1 MEQTQ
6 KLLSIL
12 FGISA
17 SFYMMASII
26 LFVHCFY
33 DAGIQW
39 NKKKAI
45 ILVVFTII
53 EAIVNLLWYD
63 SIIASIPILI
73 GYMII
78 PVYDCQGK
86 KFRSSMLFIR
96 VYFTASIC
104 LVLVGLMGMYCI
116 LPNNDFESTEL
127 TVTEN
132 LLMNILVTLFFGVV
146 FHYLHRRIFK
156 QGVFILCGRREKIFG
171 TVYTILSFVLYVVI
185 IGSGKQGRATM
196 IIMACCVIL
205 FAAMFPIFIYY
216 TKISEYY
223 RERTKY
229 QETYLQAELAY
240 FQQYKQAQEET
251 RRFRHDIKNNLLCMN
266 EMLRLG
272 RTEDATEY
280 LQGLIDTAET
290 LSAKYVSG
298 DEILDCILAAKA
310 SDMERKSIVFKLDG
324 VLAGG
329 LSWKPIDVCNVFA
342 NALDNAIEACEN
354 MPTEQRIITMKLK
367 ATQQFWFIR
376 IQNPVARDV
385 DVSRLFQEKSGY
397 TSKSNSLQHGIGTY
411 NMKRNVERYG
421 GIVKAECK
429 DNQFI
434 LEFMIDKSSF
444 D

>member
-1 MEQTQ
+1 MVQYIKVFSYDRKLKVNKMRIAICDDEFQCRQQTVQAIDECMRNIDILADVFENGRDFLQAFQ
-6 KLLSIL
+6 KNPYDLVFLDIEMPETD
-12 FGISA
+12 GISLA
-17 SFYMMASII
+17 RKLRSLSCDVPIVFLTSHIEYA
-26 LFVHCFY
+26 LEGYEVNALRY
-33 DAGIQW
+33 LTKPIQ
-39 NKKKAI
+39 
-45 ILVVFTII
+45 
-53 EAIVNLLWYD
+53 
-63 SIIASIPILI
+63 
-73 GYMII
+73 
-78 PVYDCQGK
+78 C
-86 KFRSSMLFIR
+86 
-96 VYFTASIC
+96 
-104 LVLVGLMGMYCI
+104 
-116 LPNNDFESTEL
+116 
-127 TVTEN
+127 
-132 LLMNILVTLFFGVV
+132 
-146 FHYLHRRIFK
+146 
-156 QGVFILCGRREKIFG
+156 EK
-171 TVYTILSFVLYVVI
+171 L
-185 IGSGKQGRATM
+185 
-196 IIMACCVIL
+196 
-205 FAAMFPIFIYY
+205 
-216 TKISEYY
+216 
-223 RERTKY
+223 
-229 QETYLQAELAY
+229 
-240 FQQYKQAQEET
+240 
-251 RRFRHDIKNNLLCMN
+251 NNLLCMN

-280 LQGLIDTAET
+280 LQGLIDTADT

-367 ATQQFWFIR
+367 ATPQFWFIR
-376 IQNPVARDV
+376 IQNPVAKHV

-411 NMKRNVERYG
+411 NMKRTVERYG